1 MERLEV
7 AAERTAQ
14 ATPDA
19 VWALM
24 SDATRCVGRIRRRRC
39 LEMGVGYVAHVG
51 HAEALAMQRRH
62 GAFGD
67 RLDRDQRGAFYPVFD
82 AGNLKNSLGGPT
94 LAGAWVTHF
103 AIGIGVLFG
112 VALPFALLKSHTLPS
127 GNDHAAAG
135 VDGPDGAESW
145 PPSD

>member
-1 MERLEV
+1 MSWADGVLGTHTIASYLV
-7 AAERTAQ
+7 TGI
-14 ATPDA
+14 
-19 VWALM
+19 VWVPLI
-24 SDATRCVGRIRRRRC
+24 VNGI
-39 LEMGVGYVAHVG
+39 
-51 HAEALAMQRRH
+51 
-62 GAFGD
+62 
-67 RLDRDQRGAFYPVFD
+67 FYPVFD
-82 AGNLKNSLGGPT
+82 ADNLKNSWGGPT

-127 GNDHAAAG
+127 GDDHAAAG